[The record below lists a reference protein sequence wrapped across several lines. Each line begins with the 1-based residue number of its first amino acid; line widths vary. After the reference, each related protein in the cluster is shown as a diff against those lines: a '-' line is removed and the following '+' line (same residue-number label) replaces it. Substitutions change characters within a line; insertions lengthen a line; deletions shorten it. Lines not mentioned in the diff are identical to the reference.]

1 MYNNDEG
8 LISMNVTNYSNA
20 RKNFKG
26 LIDKVNDN
34 QEAVTIT
41 SKNNNAVLISE
52 DEYNQYQETIYLL
65 SNPANAKHLTESIE
79 QLQNGETIETDE

>member
-1 MYNNDEG
+1 MT
-8 LISMNVTNYSNA
+8 VTNYSNA
-20 RKNFKG
+20 RKNFKE

-41 SKNNNAVLISE
+41 TKNNNAVLISE
-52 DEYNQYQETIYLL
+52 DEYNQYQETVYLL

-79 QLQNGETIETDE
+79 QLQTGDTIEANE

>member
-1 MYNNDEG
+1 M
-8 LISMNVTNYSNA
+8 IVTNYSDA
-20 RKNFKG
+20 RKNFKE

-41 SKNNNAVLISE
+41 TKNNNAVLMSE
-52 DEYNQYQETIYLL
+52 DEYNQYQETVYLL

-79 QLQNGETIETDE
+79 QLQNGDTIEANE